1 MNPLEEAAI
10 EAAVRAVRRY
20 EADGWVHG
28 RDSAVDALEDALGPL
43 DWSFGGRGY
52 RLLRKVAERAFGPDY
67 GRRTERERPIG
78 PRRRAL
84 ALYDRYS
91 ADRIRFSGRVG

>member
-1 MNPLEEAAI
+1 MEAAL
-10 EAAVRAVRRY
+10 RAVRRF

-28 RDSAVDALEDALGPL
+28 RASAVDTLEEALGPL

-67 GRRTERERPIG
+67 GRRTERQ
-78 PRRRAL
+78 RRARRKRRTL
-84 ALYDRYS
+84 GLYDLYS
-91 ADRIRFSGRVG
+91 AGRTRFSQRVR